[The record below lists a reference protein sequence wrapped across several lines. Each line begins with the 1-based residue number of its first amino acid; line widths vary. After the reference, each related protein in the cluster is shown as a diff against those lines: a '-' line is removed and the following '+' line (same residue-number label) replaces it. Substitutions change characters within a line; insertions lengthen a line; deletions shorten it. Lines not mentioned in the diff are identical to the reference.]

1 MSLETNNN
9 IANTIKSSIL
19 NSFGNQILSQLTY
32 NQTQNILEQIKPKNT
47 QTIELNFEKEFWK
60 QLENQNFNSAL
71 EKDIIWFLEKL
82 WVSYSLNWKK
92 WIYKITFLS
101 NQTRPKNLNN
111 IAKRLIS
118 QADFELKEF
127 IASSKNKTLQRNT
140 IGSSFSIISFSSWL
154 INQLD
159 YKQIDIFET
168 KIQKKL
174 AINFPNYKI
183 IKVLLKA
190 ENEEDNVKIFF
201 EYI

>member
-9 IANTIKSSIL
+9 IANTIKLSIL

-101 NQTRPKNLNN
+101 NQTRPKNLDN

-159 YKQIDIFET
+159 YKQIDILET

>member
-9 IANTIKSSIL
+9 IANTIKLSIL

-32 NQTQNILEQIKPKNT
+32 NQTQNILQQIKPKNT

-101 NQTRPKNLNN
+101 NQTRPKNLDN

-159 YKQIDIFET
+159 YKQIDILET

-183 IKVLLKA
+183 IKVL
-190 ENEEDNVKIFF
+190 F
-201 EYI
+201 